1 MKVLL
6 DLSSDNLNKNFDNL
20 NEDKYSEVQLNAFT
34 AHQKILQ
41 PLCTQLPT
49 FTVCHRME
57 ETVPLGDISEV

>member
-20 NEDKYSEVQLNAFT
+20 NEDKYSEVQVQ
-34 AHQKILQ
+34 HQKILQ